1 MLLYNGMAFVGDDM
15 RKMKI
20 LQKILESDIFWN
32 YVVANS
38 KPYTSGYYSLNG
50 SNIKNF
56 GVPEF
61 TIKEEEELLCLAD
74 KDAINQWLSS
84 FYE

>member
-1 MLLYNGMAFVGDDM
+1 MVFVGDDV

-20 LQKILESDIFWN
+20 LQKVLESDIFWT

-56 GVPEF
+56 GIPEF
-61 TIKEEEELLCLAD
+61 TVEEEEELLQLQD
-74 KDAINQWLSS
+74 KAAINQWLSS
-84 FYE
+84 FYQ

>member
-20 LQKILESDIFWN
+20 LQKVLESDIFWN

-38 KPYTSGYYSLNG
+38 QPYTSGYYLLNG

-56 GVPEF
+56 GVPKF
-61 TIKEEEELLCLAD
+61 TKAEEEELLRLED
-74 KDAINQWLSS
+74 KGAVNQWLSS

>member
-1 MLLYNGMAFVGDDM
+1 MAFVGDDM

-20 LQKILESDIFWN
+20 LQKVLESDIFWN

-50 SNIKNF
+50 ANIKNF
-56 GVPEF
+56 GVPKF
-61 TIKEEEELLCLAD
+61 TKAEEEELLRLED
-74 KDAINQWLSS
+74 KGAVNQWLSS